1 MHYLYKEKLTL
12 PLNAV
17 LRGRLGFLLT
27 FFWRMLMGEQ
37 CVEVG
42 IQFESVLSGP
52 SQLLPTCNSV
62 ARNQIMGKG
71 DGGGERRVKEKTAL
85 SRKAQNSP
93 FNLSLVISWY
103 S

>member
-1 MHYLYKEKLTL
+1 
-12 PLNAV
+12 
-17 LRGRLGFLLT
+17 
-27 FFWRMLMGEQ
+27 MGEQ

-42 IQFESVLSGP
+42 IQFKWAQP
-52 SQLLPTCNSV
+52 APTFLQQSV

-71 DGGGERRVKEKTAL
+71 DGGGGRRVKEKTAL
-85 SRKAQNSP
+85 SQKAQNSP

>member
-1 MHYLYKEKLTL
+1 
-12 PLNAV
+12 
-17 LRGRLGFLLT
+17 
-27 FFWRMLMGEQ
+27 MGEQ

-42 IQFESVLSGP
+42 IQFEWAQPALTFL
-52 SQLLPTCNSV
+52 QQSV

-71 DGGGERRVKEKTAL
+71 DGKGRGVTEKTAL